1 MGKMGRPPAKAFG
14 TMAILGWTMILPI
27 HHGTMG
33 FYVPAIMVG
42 SGNGLVRKHGHDGW
56 FGSSPLL
63 QRALALRSA
72 SNAPFG
78 HPNDEMREIYFA
90 NPQDNTRYNRDDE
103 AISARQFVFPD
114 VAYGRAFAVQG
125 GQDSSADNSRVSS
138 EPAITDYET
147 PVLQDPND
155 SLLLA
160 SHVAYPDSTP
170 EDEAGPAVHGES
182 AADMATAPTVPSHV
196 AYYQVDI
203 QEGEQAGSVVQEESS
218 SDSVATPIS
227 VARFVNQDVMNETK
241 GPGIQQVAPTIDAAA
256 APMLANHQASPE
268 LKIAKDARSVVTAAS
283 TIATTS
289 VSESRQDVVA
299 NPGSIAAIPSDSV
312 AAEPVV
318 TDQDVDLATVEEIR
332 PPAFAMPEACPPSI
346 AMPEIPASIKQTL
359 RSPAWKA
366 PLALIASAYHP
377 GLLVENIREISV
389 GTVDDTHLD
398 VEALVCKGDAA
409 DDCVTVKVPVDFPTS
424 CFGAEDASKC
434 ILDNIQQLS
443 DLIKAEGE
451 SGLFPTE
458 KTLLER
464 ERLLK
469 EVVSPRFLEYPTWW
483 ETPVVLAGACNT
495 LRSVLNDAECQPQ
508 LQRLFRKNSSKAQRL
523 VRAALVAVGPC
534 GVIMRALDTKNQ
546 LHEVPIAFAVPATD
560 AGRLRSAVLELFG

>member
-1 MGKMGRPPAKAFG
+1 
-14 TMAILGWTMILPI
+14 MAILGWTMIMPLN
-27 HHGTMG
+27 HGTTG
-33 FYVPAIMVG
+33 YCVPAIMVG
-42 SGNGLVRKHGHDGW
+42 PGDNGLVRKLGHDGW
-56 FGSSPLL
+56 FGSPLL
-63 QRALALRSA
+63 QRASPALRST

-90 NPQDNTRYNRDDE
+90 NPQDDSRYNRDDE

-125 GQDSSADNSRVSS
+125 GQDSSAENSRASS
-138 EPAITDYET
+138 EPATTDYYET
-147 PVLQDPND
+147 PVMQDPND
-155 SLLLA
+155 ALLLA
-160 SHVAYPDSTP
+160 SHLAYPDSSP
-170 EDEAGPAVHGES
+170 EDEASPVVHGES
-182 AADMATAPTVPSHV
+182 AADMAAASPTVLSHV
-196 AYYQVDI
+196 AYYQLNT
-203 QEGEQAGSVVQEESS
+203 QEGEKAGSVVQAESTF
-218 SDSVATPIS
+218 DSVAAPIS
-227 VARFVNQDVMNETK
+227 VARLVNQDVINETTS
-241 GPGIQQVAPTIDAAA
+241 PGIQQVAPIIDGTT
-256 APMLANHQASPE
+256 APMLANHQVSPE
-268 LKIAKDARSVVTAAS
+268 LKIANDAGSVVSAAS
-283 TIATTS
+283 TAATTS
-289 VSESRQDVVA
+289 MSESRQEVVA
-299 NPGSIAAIPSDSV
+299 NPGSIAGATSSDSV
-312 AAEPVV
+312 AAAPELS
-318 TDQDVDLATVEEIR
+318 DQDFDLATVEEIR

-398 VEALVCKGDAA
+398 VEALVCEGDA
-409 DDCVTVKVPVDFPTS
+409 DNCVTVKVPVDFPTS

-508 LQRLFRKNSSKAQRL
+508 LQRLFRKNSPKAQRL

>member
-1 MGKMGRPPAKAFG
+1 
-14 TMAILGWTMILPI
+14 
-27 HHGTMG
+27 
-33 FYVPAIMVG
+33 
-42 SGNGLVRKHGHDGW
+42 
-56 FGSSPLL
+56 
-63 QRALALRSA
+63 
-72 SNAPFG
+72 
-78 HPNDEMREIYFA
+78 
-90 NPQDNTRYNRDDE
+90 
-103 AISARQFVFPD
+103 
-114 VAYGRAFAVQG
+114 
-125 GQDSSADNSRVSS
+125 
-138 EPAITDYET
+138 
-147 PVLQDPND
+147 
-155 SLLLA
+155 
-160 SHVAYPDSTP
+160 
-170 EDEAGPAVHGES
+170 
-182 AADMATAPTVPSHV
+182 
-196 AYYQVDI
+196 
-203 QEGEQAGSVVQEESS
+203 
-218 SDSVATPIS
+218 
-227 VARFVNQDVMNETK
+227 MNETTR
-241 GPGIQQVAPTIDAAA
+241 PGIPQVAPTMDAAA
-256 APMLANHQASPE
+256 VPMLANHQASPE
-268 LKIAKDARSVVTAAS
+268 LKIAKVAGSVVPAAS
-283 TIATTS
+283 TTATAS
-289 VSESRQDVVA
+289 VSESRPEVIA
-299 NPGSIAAIPSDSV
+299 NPGSIAGAVTSDSV
-312 AAEPVV
+312 AAEPEV
-318 TDQDVDLATVEEIR
+318 TNQDVDLATVEEIR